1 VSDVPC
7 RYDAAR
13 SPDPAPAAVT
23 AGIRPHANLLPTT
36 GVRNGRDPDPTMT
49 LAVRYTAARTLDT
62 APVDT
67 SPPGP
72 GEVELAPAYV
82 GICGTDLHIFH
93 GDMDA
98 RVSTPAVLGHE
109 MSGRIVRVG
118 PDVEGWQPGDAVT
131 VMPLRWDGTCPAC
144 RAGHQ
149 HVCGN
154 LDFIGIDSP
163 GALQQRWTVPA
174 ATLVRLPPSLRL
186 DRAALVEPTAVAV
199 HDVGRAGVRDG
210 ERVVVVG
217 GGPVGVLIALVA
229 RATGA
234 EVRVVEPSPYRRL
247 LAEELDLSTW
257 DPAADDIPALLRRWT
272 GDAGADVAFE
282 VSGAAGG
289 VQTAVEVLGVRGR
302 LCLVA
307 IHPRP
312 REVDLHRF
320 FWRELTLV
328 GARLYDR
335 TDFERAVALVADG
348 TVPADRLISEVVP
361 LAEAPAAFRALE
373 GGGDVMKILVDCADG
388 APGTSEARGAA
399 V

>member
-1 VSDVPC
+1 
-7 RYDAAR
+7 
-13 SPDPAPAAVT
+13 
-23 AGIRPHANLLPTT
+23 
-36 GVRNGRDPDPTMT
+36 MT

-62 APVDT
+62 APAPEV
-67 SPPGP
+67 PPGP

-98 RVSTPAVLGHE
+98 RVAAPAVLGHE

-118 PDVEGWQPGDAVT
+118 PGVQDWAPGDTVT
-131 VMPLRWDGTCPAC
+131 VMPLRWDDSCPAC
-144 RAGHQ
+144 RAGHR
-149 HVCGN
+149 HICHR

-163 GALQQRWTVPA
+163 GAMQQRWTVPA
-174 ATLVRLPPSLRL
+174 STLIRLPDTLPL

-199 HDVGRAGVRDG
+199 HDVGRASLREG
-210 ERVVVVG
+210 EKAVVVG
-217 GGPVGVLIALVA
+217 GGPVGILIALVA

-234 EVRVVEPSPYRRL
+234 KVRVVEPSAHRRA
-247 LAEELDLSTW
+247 LAEELGLITW
-257 DPAADDIPALLRRWT
+257 DPAVEDVAALVGEWT
-272 GDAGADVAFE
+272 GGAGAEVAFE

-289 VQTAVEVLGVRGR
+289 VDTAVEVLGVRGR

-312 REVDLHRF
+312 REISLHRF

-335 TDFERAVALVADG
+335 SDFEKAVALVADG
-348 TVPADRLISEVVP
+348 TIPADRLISKVVP
-361 LAEAPAAFRALE
+361 LTEAPAAFEALE
-373 GGGDVMKILVDCADG
+373 GGGDVMKILVDCTDTTG
-388 APGTSEARGAA
+388 LTDDARGAA

>member
-1 VSDVPC
+1 
-7 RYDAAR
+7 
-13 SPDPAPAAVT
+13 
-23 AGIRPHANLLPTT
+23 
-36 GVRNGRDPDPTMT
+36 MT

-62 APVDT
+62 APALDA
-67 SPPGP
+67 PPGP

-98 RVSTPAVLGHE
+98 RVRTPAVLGHE
-109 MSGRIVRVG
+109 MSGRVVRIG
-118 PDVEGWQPGDAVT
+118 PGVEGWRPGDAVT

-144 RAGHQ
+144 RAGHR
-149 HVCGN
+149 HVCQH

-163 GALQQRWTVPA
+163 GAMQQRWTVPA
-174 ATLVRLPPSLRL
+174 STLVRLPEALPL

-199 HDVGRAGVRDG
+199 HDVGRAKVSAG
-210 ERVVVVG
+210 EKVVVVG

-229 RATGA
+229 GATGA
-234 EVRVVEPSPYRRL
+234 EVRVVEPSAHRRR
-247 LAEELDLSTW
+247 LAEELGLTVW
-257 DPAADDIPALLRRWT
+257 DPAEGEIPTLVRKWT

-289 VQTAVEVLGVRGR
+289 VDTAVEVLGVRGR

-312 REVDLHRF
+312 REIDLHRF

-335 TDFERAVALVADG
+335 ADFEKAVTLVADG
-348 TVPADRLISEVVP
+348 TIPAERLISKVVP
-361 LAEAPAAFRALE
+361 LTQAPAAFEALE
-373 GGGDVMKILVDCADG
+373 GGGDVMKILVDCTQNLVDRTENTDDAQ
-388 APGTSEARGAA
+388 GTT

>member
-1 VSDVPC
+1 
-7 RYDAAR
+7 
-13 SPDPAPAAVT
+13 
-23 AGIRPHANLLPTT
+23 
-36 GVRNGRDPDPTMT
+36 MT

-62 APVDT
+62 APSQA

-109 MSGRIVRVG
+109 MSGRVVRVG
-118 PDVEGWQPGDAVT
+118 PGVEDWRPGDAVT
-131 VMPLRWDGTCPAC
+131 VMPLRWDDTCPAC
-144 RAGHQ
+144 QAGHQ
-149 HVCGN
+149 HICQH

-163 GALQQRWTVPA
+163 GAMQQRWTVPA
-174 ATLVRLPPSLRL
+174 STLVRLPDSLPL
-186 DRAALVEPTAVAV
+186 DRGALVEPTAVAV
-199 HDVGRAGVRDG
+199 HDVGRASVRGG
-210 ERVVVVG
+210 EKVVVVG
-217 GGPVGVLIALVA
+217 GGPVGVLIALVSQ
-229 RATGA
+229 ATGA
-234 EVRVVEPSPYRRL
+234 EVRLVELSAHRRR
-247 LAEELDLSTW
+247 LAEELGLTVW
-257 DPAADDIPALLRRWT
+257 NPADDDVPALVRKWT
-272 GDAGADVAFE
+272 EDAGADVAFE

-289 VQTAVEVLGVRGR
+289 VDTAVDVLGVRGR

-312 REVDLHRF
+312 REINLHRF

-335 TDFERAVALVADG
+335 SDFERAVTLVADG
-348 TVPADRLISEVVP
+348 TIPADRLISKVVP
-361 LAEAPAAFRALE
+361 LTQAPAAFEALE
-373 GGGDVMKILVDCADG
+373 GGGDVMKILVDCTDDAQ
-388 APGTSEARGAA
+388 GAA

>member
-1 VSDVPC
+1 
-7 RYDAAR
+7 
-13 SPDPAPAAVT
+13 
-23 AGIRPHANLLPTT
+23 
-36 GVRNGRDPDPTMT
+36 MT

-62 APVDT
+62 APAL
-67 SPPGP
+67 SAPPGP

-98 RVSTPAVLGHE
+98 RVDTPAVLGHE
-109 MSGRIVRVG
+109 MSGRVVSVG
-118 PDVEGWQPGDAVT
+118 PGVEGWAPGDAVT
-131 VMPLRWDGTCPAC
+131 VMPLRWDDTCPAC
-144 RAGHQ
+144 QAGHQ
-149 HVCGN
+149 HVCQN

-163 GALQQRWTVPA
+163 GAMQQRWTVPA
-174 ATLVRLPPSLRL
+174 TTLIRLPEALAL

-199 HDVGRAGVRDG
+199 HDVGRAGVKEG

-217 GGPVGVLIALVA
+217 GGPVGILIALVA
-229 RATGA
+229 RAAGA
-234 EVRVVEPSPYRRL
+234 DVRIAELSAHRRA
-247 LAEELDLSTW
+247 LAEESGLTAW
-257 DPAADDIPALLRRWT
+257 DPAVDDVPELVREWT

-282 VSGAAGG
+282 VSGAAAG
-289 VQTAVEVLGVRGR
+289 VGTAVEVLGVRGR

-312 REVDLHRF
+312 REINLHRF

-335 TDFERAVALVADG
+335 SDFEKAVALVADG
-348 TVPADRLISEVVP
+348 TVPADRLISKVVP
-361 LAEAPAAFRALE
+361 LTEAPAAFEALE
-373 GGGDVMKILVDCADG
+373 AGGDVMKILVDCTDESDDAQ
-388 APGTSEARGAA
+388 GAA

>member
-1 VSDVPC
+1 
-7 RYDAAR
+7 
-13 SPDPAPAAVT
+13 
-23 AGIRPHANLLPTT
+23 
-36 GVRNGRDPDPTMT
+36 MT

-62 APVDT
+62 APAET
-67 SPPGP
+67 SSPGP

-98 RVSTPAVLGHE
+98 RVSAPAVLGHE
-109 MSGRIVRVG
+109 MSGRVVRVG
-118 PDVEGWQPGDAVT
+118 PDVEGWRPGDAVT

-144 RAGHQ
+144 ASGHRHICQ
-149 HVCGN
+149 N

-163 GALQQRWTVPA
+163 GAMQQRWTVPA
-174 ATLVRLPPSLRL
+174 ATLVRLPGSLAL

-199 HDVGRAGVRDG
+199 HDVGRAEVREG

-229 RATGA
+229 RAAGA
-234 EVRVVEPSPYRRL
+234 EVRVVELSTHRRL
-247 LAEELDLSTW
+247 LAEELGLTTW
-257 DPAADDIPALLRRWT
+257 DPAADDVPEAVRQWT
-272 GDAGADVAFE
+272 GGVGADVAFE

-289 VQTAVEVLGVRGR
+289 VGTAVEVLGVRGR

-312 REVDLHRF
+312 REVNLHRF

-335 TDFERAVALVADG
+335 PDFERAVTLVADG
-348 TVPADRLISEVVP
+348 TIPAERLISKVVP
-361 LAEAPAAFRALE
+361 LTEAPAAFVALE
-373 GGGDVMKILVDCADG
+373 AGGDVMKILVDCGNDTTG
-388 APGTSEARGAA
+388 A
-399 V
+399 

>member
-1 VSDVPC
+1 V
-7 RYDAAR
+7 
-13 SPDPAPAAVT
+13 
-23 AGIRPHANLLPTT
+23 
-36 GVRNGRDPDPTMT
+36 T
-49 LAVRYTAARTLDT
+49 LATRYLSARTLDT
-62 APVDT
+62 APVPGT
-67 SPPGP
+67 PPGP

-98 RVSTPAVLGHE
+98 RVSAPAVLGHE

-118 PDVEGWQPGDAVT
+118 AGVEGWHPGDAVT

-149 HVCGN
+149 HVCQH

-163 GALQQRWTVPA
+163 GAMQQRWTVPA
-174 ATLVRLPPSLRL
+174 ATLVRLPDALPL

-199 HDVGRAGVRDG
+199 HDVGRAGVRGG

-229 RATGA
+229 RAAGA
-234 EVRVVEPSPYRRL
+234 EVRVVEPSAHRRL
-247 LAEELDLSTW
+247 LAGELGLTVW
-257 DPAADDIPALLRRWT
+257 DPATEDLPELVRRWT
-272 GDAGADVAFE
+272 NDAGAEVAFE
-282 VSGAAGG
+282 VSGAAAG
-289 VQTAVEVLGVRGR
+289 VDTAVDVLGVRGR
-302 LCLVA
+302 VCLVA
-307 IHPRP
+307 IHSRP
-312 REVDLHRF
+312 REINLHRF

-335 TDFERAVALVADG
+335 SDFEKAVALVADG
-348 TVPADRLISEVVP
+348 TIPAERLISKVVP
-361 LAEAPAAFRALE
+361 LTQAPAAFEALE
-373 GGGDVMKILVDCADG
+373 GGGDVMKILVDCTDDAQ
-388 APGTSEARGAA
+388 EAA

>member
-1 VSDVPC
+1 
-7 RYDAAR
+7 
-13 SPDPAPAAVT
+13 
-23 AGIRPHANLLPTT
+23 
-36 GVRNGRDPDPTMT
+36 MT

-62 APVDT
+62 APSLDV
-67 SPPGP
+67 PPGP

-98 RVSTPAVLGHE
+98 RVAAPAVLGHE

-118 PDVEGWQPGDAVT
+118 PGVEDWAPGDAVT
-131 VMPLRWDGTCPAC
+131 VMPLRWDDTCPAC
-144 RAGHQ
+144 RAGHR
-149 HVCGN
+149 HVCQN

-163 GALQQRWTVPA
+163 GAMQQRWTVPA
-174 ATLVRLPPSLRL
+174 STLIRLPASVPL

-199 HDVGRAGVRDG
+199 HDVGRAAIREG
-210 ERVVVVG
+210 EKVVVVG

-229 RATGA
+229 RAAGA
-234 EVRVVEPSPYRRL
+234 EVRVVELSAHRRA
-247 LAEELDLSTW
+247 LAEEVGLSTW
-257 DPAADDIPALLRRWT
+257 DPAAEDVPALVGEWT
-272 GDAGADVAFE
+272 GGAGAEVAFE

-289 VQTAVEVLGVRGR
+289 VDTAVEVLGVRGR

-312 REVDLHRF
+312 REINLHRF

-335 TDFERAVALVADG
+335 SDFERAVVLVADG
-348 TVPADRLISEVVP
+348 TIPADRLISKVVP
-361 LAEAPAAFRALE
+361 LTEAPAAFEALE
-373 GGGDVMKILVDCADG
+373 AGGDVMKILVDCTDTTDDTTQG
-388 APGTSEARGAA
+388 ATA
-399 V
+399 